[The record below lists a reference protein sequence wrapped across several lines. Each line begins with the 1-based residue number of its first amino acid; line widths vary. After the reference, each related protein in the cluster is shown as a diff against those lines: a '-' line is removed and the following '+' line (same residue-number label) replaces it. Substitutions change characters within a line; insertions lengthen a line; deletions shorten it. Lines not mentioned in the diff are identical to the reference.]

1 MVPNI
6 FSGENIHY
14 DCSFSHLPI
23 FVLSQIVCI
32 LNFGTLILFLV
43 TQLFIDFWIFLF
55 CRLSQFWDFG

>member
-1 MVPNI
+1 MAPNI

-43 TQLFIDFWIFLF
+43 TQLFIDF
-55 CRLSQFWDFG
+55 